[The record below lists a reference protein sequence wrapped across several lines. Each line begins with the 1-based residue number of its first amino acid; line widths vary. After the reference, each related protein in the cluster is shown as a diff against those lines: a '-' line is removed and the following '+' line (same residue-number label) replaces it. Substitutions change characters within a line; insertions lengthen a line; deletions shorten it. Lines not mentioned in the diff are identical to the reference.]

1 MLNRKEELD
10 NAIDEIINTYL
21 EKLPEDEKLRTVFS
35 NTYASSAKS
44 TVEFLENGEVF
55 MLTGDIPAMWLRDSS
70 AQVVHYLDFME
81 DYPILNDLVSGLIK
95 RQMRYINIDPYANA
109 FNIDDSELRGHHT
122 DETDFKSKWQ
132 WERKYE
138 IDSLCY
144 PVWLLNEYWQR
155 TKDES
160 IFNDVVEDAFNN
172 IIDVWTVEQ
181 NHETESEYFFMRDTT
196 VPTDTLVREGKG
208 AKTAHTGM
216 TWSGFRPSDDA
227 CDYGYLVPANMF
239 AVVALDYIQKFAAEI
254 FKNEDLANRAQ
265 NLRNEIEA
273 GINNH
278 AIVED
283 EDFGKIYAYETDGLG
298 NYNLMDD
305 ANVPSL
311 LSIPWLRY
319 RDNDDEIY
327 QNTRKFILSKKNPFF
342 YEGEYAKGIGSP
354 HTPKNYIWHIAL
366 SMQGLTARTR
376 EEKLDIIDTLLKTDG
391 GTDVMHEGFDPNNPS
406 RFTREWFAWSNSLF
420 ASLVMDVYK

>member
-283 EDFGKIYAYETDGLG
+283 EDFGKIYVYETDGLG